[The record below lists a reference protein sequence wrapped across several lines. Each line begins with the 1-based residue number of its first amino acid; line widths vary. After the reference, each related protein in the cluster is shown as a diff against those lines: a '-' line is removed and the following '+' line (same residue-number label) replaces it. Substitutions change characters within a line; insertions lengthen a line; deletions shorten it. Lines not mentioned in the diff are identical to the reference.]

1 MSENTNEATQTKD
14 EGEARNGGNGSRQPR
29 GSVGG
34 RENGRDNRN
43 GGRGNSIQST
53 NYNFQGLKPEISAV
67 LGLKHEKLKI
77 KRCMMILLKN

>member
-29 GSVGG
+29 GSADG
-34 RENGRDNRN
+34 RGNGRDNWY

-53 NYNFQGLKPEISAV
+53 NYSFQGIKLEIGAV
-67 LGLKHEKLKI
+67 LGLKHEKIKI